1 MTLVLVLTKG
11 DASSLPRM
19 TSKYS
24 KEFTNEM
31 TGRIA
36 VVLAEAPNG
45 MTVDEIQAMD
55 MNLVGITPQ
64 KMARMIGHLVE
75 MGMVAKSK
83 GRDGRMRY
91 RSLASMEADG
101 IDIEPYKYGN
111 NMLDKGGKV
120 R

>member
-1 MTLVLVLTKG
+1 M
-11 DASSLPRM
+11 PRM

-36 VVLAEAPNG
+36 VVLAEAKNG

-55 MNLVGITPQ
+55 MNLIGITPQ

-91 RSLASMEADG
+91 RSLAAMEEDG
-101 IDIEPYKYGN
+101 IDTEPYKYGN
-111 NMLDKGGKV
+111 NMLDKGGRVK
-120 R
+120 

>member
-1 MTLVLVLTKG
+1 M
-11 DASSLPRM
+11 PRM

-36 VVLAEAPNG
+36 VVLAEAKNG
-45 MTVDEIQAMD
+45 MTIDEIQAAD
-55 MNLVGITPQ
+55 MSLIGLTPQ
-64 KMARMIGHLVE
+64 KTARCIGHLVE

-101 IDIEPYKYGN
+101 IDTEPYKYGN
-111 NMLDKGGKV
+111 NMLDKGGRVK
-120 R
+120 